1 MRFITTINNKK
12 CLEWEINATQGILFS
27 LLYEAGE
34 WAETEIVDGKE
45 YYYISKESVI
55 EQLPMYFDKIDT
67 VYRTI
72 KILHEKGLVE
82 YVKKRRRDYVRLTK
96 KGKEWDL
103 TNEGIEEKK

>member
-1 MRFITTINNKK
+1 
-12 CLEWEINATQGILFS
+12 
-27 LLYEAGE
+27 
-34 WAETEIVDGKE
+34 
-45 YYYISKESVI
+45 
-55 EQLPMYFDKIDT
+55 MYFDKIDT

-103 TNEGIEEKK
+103 TNEGIEEKKWNIQ